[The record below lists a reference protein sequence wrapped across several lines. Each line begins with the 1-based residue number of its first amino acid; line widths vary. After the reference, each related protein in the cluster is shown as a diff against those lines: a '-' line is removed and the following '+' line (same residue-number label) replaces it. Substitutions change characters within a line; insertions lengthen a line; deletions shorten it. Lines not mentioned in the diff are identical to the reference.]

1 MPTLPFIAACYMLGG
16 SLFLN
21 LVLMEYSRMDN
32 KERAECMAAILLWP
46 YYNIRFLIK
55 FFKK

>member
-1 MPTLPFIAACYMLGG
+1 MLGG

>member
-1 MPTLPFIAACYMLGG
+1 MLGG

-32 KERAECMAAILLWP
+32 KERAECLVAILLWP
-46 YYNIRFLIK
+46 YYFVMFLIK